1 MTDDFKRQTVER
13 VRDLVKAYKEGALG
27 GEVMPEDANPG
38 LDKSCPENYLYFSL
52 PMALNYQRD
61 SYKLWKSAL
70 LTYQDTDTYSVFSP
84 QDVVSMDENAL
95 REKLLKHKLALQS
108 NRHPQIW
115 RCLCETMNDEWNG
128 DIRNLF
134 QENDNDVLKIKQY
147 IISNKKKYPYLS
159 GPKIMNYW
167 LYVMGNYTDLKL
179 KNTRAISIAPDTHV
193 IQATRRLGLI
203 QNTNIEDYKLREMV
217 AALWEEILLDTEFSP
232 VDIHTPLWLWSRG
245 GFKHLLQSEAGD
257 H

>member
-1 MTDDFKRQTVER
+1 MTDDLKRQTVER
-13 VRDLVKAYKEGALG
+13 VRDLVKANKEGVLG
-27 GEVMPEDANPG
+27 GEIMPEDANPG
-38 LDKSCPENYLYFSL
+38 LAKGCSENYLYFSL

-61 SYKLWKSAL
+61 SHKLWKSAL
-70 LTYQDTDTYSVFSP
+70 LTYQDTDTDSVFYP
-84 QDVVSMDENAL
+84 QAVASMDENTL

-115 RCLCETMNDEWNG
+115 RCLCETIYYEWNG

-147 IISNKKKYPYLS
+147 MTSNKKKYPYLS

-167 LYVMGNYTDLKL
+167 LYVMGNYTNLKL
-179 KNTRAISIAPDTHV
+179 KNTGAISIAPDTHV
-193 IQATRRLGLI
+193 IQATRKLGLI
-203 QNTNIEDYKLREMV
+203 QNVNIEDHNLREIV

-232 VDIHTPLWLWSRG
+232 IDIHTPLWLWSRS
-245 GFKHLLQSEAGD
+245 GFKFDVEKS
-257 H
+257 